1 MTTLRVRTGDVEWYG
16 QYIDKMV
23 QEARDGFHPAIDRLR
38 NHVPSFAGMSDAEV
52 ANGEPTREDGQ
63 LVYAKEHGFQS
74 WGEMADYVE
83 RMRKGEVNDSYGTF
97 VHAIEGK
104 DSETVQ
110 ELLQSDPSLVH
121 EGGSNGKAPLHCTPD
136 ARVIRIL
143 IEHGAPVEKEAL
155 GAGGTAL
162 VHALHWGWAEK
173 AELLAKHSLA
183 PGNLRVAAGLGRMDL
198 LETMFGDDGLLSRK
212 ACGNREFYRPNYGW
226 FPWAPSDDP
235 QEVLDEGLS
244 YAARNSRIE
253 AMDFLKAR
261 GADVNAVTYLAP
273 PIHYTVW
280 RGSMEALQWL
290 VDNGA
295 DVNALG
301 AFGGHARGVTALHL
315 AASEGSLDIVQ
326 FLIDQGVDVTVKDDL
341 YGGDAL
347 GWARHFKR
355 PEMVDYLK
363 PMPGLDG

>member
-1 MTTLRVRTGDVEWYG
+1 VTTLRVRTGDIEWYG

-38 NHVPSFAGMSDAEV
+38 IHVVRFAGMSNAEI

-63 LVYAKEHGFQS
+63 LVYAREHGFQS
-74 WGEMADYVE
+74 WGEMADYAE

-97 VHAIEGK
+97 VYAIEGK
-104 DSETVQ
+104 DPETVQ
-110 ELLQSDPSLVH
+110 DLLKSDPGLVH
-121 EGGSNGKAPLHCTPD
+121 EGGSNSKTPLHCTPD
-136 ARVIRIL
+136 VRVIRIL
-143 IEHGAPVEKEAL
+143 LEHGAPVEKEAL

-173 AELLAKHSLA
+173 AELLAEHSLA
-183 PGNLRVAAGLGRMDL
+183 PANLRVAAGLGRMDL
-198 LETMFGDDGLLSRK
+198 AEAMFEEDGSLTPD
-212 ACGNREFYRPNYGW
+212 AGANREFYRPNYGW

-244 YAARNSRIE
+244 YAARNGRIE
-253 AMDFLKAR
+253 AMEYLKAR
-261 GADVNAVTYLAP
+261 GADLNAVTYLAP

-280 RGSMEALQWL
+280 RGLMEALLWL

-301 AFGGHARGVTALHL
+301 SFGGHARGVTALHL
-315 AASEGSLDIVQ
+315 AASDGSLDIVKY
-326 FLIDQGVDVTVKDDL
+326 LISQGVDVTVKDEL

-347 GWARHFKR
+347 GWAQHFKR

-363 PMPGLDG
+363 TVPGLGG